1 MTEPRSCRRCARLLP
16 ALLLPVALVLA
27 GCSSSGGVPP
37 AAKPVLSTASP
48 AAAAASSASPTTTPA
63 GSGSGVSDIPQIVRD
78 VEPSVVTIFTS
89 KGLGSGV
96 VYKDDG
102 TIVTNAHVVGTS
114 QTVQVA
120 FADGRRTS
128 GKVLASDTATD
139 IAVVKADRTGVP
151 AATFQQALPEVGS
164 LAIALGSPLGFENT
178 VTAGIISGVGRAIPG
193 SAQQGAALVDLIQT
207 DAAISPGNSGGALV
221 NGAGEVVGIN
231 DAYLPPSTGAVS
243 IGFSIPTGTVVNS
256 VDQLLAT
263 GKVKHPSLGIGVG
276 RVTPQLAQ
284 RFGLKSATGALVL
297 QVQPGGPADKAGLQP
312 GDLVTSVGGKQVG
325 SVEDVLGELRTL
337 DVGQTVSVVVERGGK
352 SQTVQVT
359 LADAGG

>member
-1 MTEPRSCRRCARLLP
+1 MSQSSFSRAHAGLLP
-16 ALLLPVALVLA
+16 AVLLPAVLVLA
-27 GCSSSGGVPP
+27 GCSSSGGSPP

-48 AAAAASSASPTTTPA
+48 AASSGSSAAPATVTA
-63 GSGSGVSDIPQIVRD
+63 GSGSGVPDIPQIVRD

-96 VYKDDG
+96 VYKADG

-128 GKVLASDTATD
+128 GRVIASDTATD
-139 IAVVKADRTGVP
+139 IAVVKADRTGLP

-178 VTAGIISGVGRAIPG
+178 VTSGIISGLGRAVPG

-284 RFGLKSATGALVL
+284 QFRLQSATGALVL
-297 QVQPGGPADKAGLQP
+297 QVVPGGPADKAGLQP
-312 GDLVTSVGGKQVG
+312 GDLITSVGGKQVG

-337 DVGQTVSVVVERGGK
+337 DVGQTVPVAVERGGK
-352 SQTVQVT
+352 SQTFQVT
-359 LADAGG
+359 LADGGR